1 MIDEISNQYW
11 KFYIF
16 NRQTTVQMGTDK
28 IKIVI
33 FGAYNAGKS
42 SFIRS
47 IDPQARNVDT
57 NAGDVPTTV
66 ALDFGRVF
74 VGGKKVYLFGTPGQ
88 ERFEFVREI
97 LSRGMHGAIVIVDTT
112 REPDEM
118 TRSLC
123 TALSVGNI
131 PYAVFLNKCDHALSS
146 PHRFV
151 EISSGAYTSTMSALT
166 GENAYESLQGFIEEC
181 F

>member
-1 MIDEISNQYW
+1 
-11 KFYIF
+11 
-16 NRQTTVQMGTDK
+16 MGSDK

-57 NAGDVPTTV
+57 QTADVATTV
-66 ALDFGRVF
+66 ALDFGRTE
-74 VGGKKVYLFGTPGQ
+74 VGEKKVYLFGTPGQ
-88 ERFEFVREI
+88 ERFEFVRQI

-112 REPDEM
+112 RELDDM
-118 TRSLC
+118 TRSIC
-123 TALSVGNI
+123 AALARQNL
-131 PYAVFLNKCDHALSS
+131 PYAVFLNKCDQSSSS
-146 PHRFV
+146 PHNFI
-151 EISSGAYTSTMSALT
+151 EISSGAYSSMISALT
-166 GENAYESLQGFIEEC
+166 GDNTYESLRGFIDEY

>member
-1 MIDEISNQYW
+1 
-11 KFYIF
+11 
-16 NRQTTVQMGTDK
+16 MGSEK

-57 NAGDVPTTV
+57 RTPDVPTTV
-66 ALDFGRVF
+66 ALDFGRAQ

-112 REPDEM
+112 RDLDDM

-123 TALSVGNI
+123 AALAGQNL
-131 PYAVFLNKCDHALSS
+131 PYAVFLNKCDAPSS
-146 PHRFV
+146 DPRTFL
-151 EISSGAYTSTMSALT
+151 EISSATYSSTISALT
-166 GENAYESLQGFIEEC
+166 GENTFESLQGFVEEY